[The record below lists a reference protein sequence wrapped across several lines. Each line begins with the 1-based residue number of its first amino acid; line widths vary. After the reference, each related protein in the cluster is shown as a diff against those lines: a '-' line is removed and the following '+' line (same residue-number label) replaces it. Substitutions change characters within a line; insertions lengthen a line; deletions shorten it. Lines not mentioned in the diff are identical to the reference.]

1 MAAKKRPSKSGGKKG
16 RKVRVGFRKNR
27 EKAARDKDQWSRHFR
42 DDDVKHEDAD
52 KSEAVRA
59 KGSLSRKR
67 TIIEHDDE
75 ADGPALRT
83 GVVISMRGLVAE
95 VDDGA
100 RHWACTVRRVLRTR
114 LIQRRHPVTVGDHVG
129 FTAVELAG
137 QQSQL
142 VSEDRD
148 LPEGVIE
155 AVEERTTTLLRQ
167 YDRRVQVVAANVDI
181 ALIVVAADRPT
192 LRPHLI
198 DRYLVAAHQG
208 KMLPIVC
215 INKMDLDADGAARNV
230 GERYERIGYTT
241 LLTSIVE
248 PAGLTALRDTLKDR
262 TSVLVGPS
270 GVGKSSLLNALDT
283 ALSLRVGSLTD
294 LQRGRHTT
302 TTAGLLKW
310 AFGGYVV
317 DTPGMRQFDVAE
329 IESCELEAYF
339 AEFVDLIPGCRFPDC
354 SHTHE
359 EGCAI
364 KSALDRGDV
373 SEARYDSY
381 VKMYEECREK
391 ERERFS

>member
-1 MAAKKRPSKSGGKKG
+1 MAKKRPSRAGGKKG
-16 RKVRVGFRKNR
+16 RKVRVDFRKNR
-27 EKAARDKDQWSRHFR
+27 EKAVRDQTQWSRHFR
-42 DDDVKHEDAD
+42 DDNVKGEDAD
-52 KSEAVRA
+52 KSENVRA
-59 KGSLSRKR
+59 KGALSRKR

-75 ADGPALRT
+75 SDGSTLFK
-83 GVVISMRGLVAE
+83 GVVIHMRGLIAE
-95 VDDGA
+95 VDDGSQL
-100 RHWACTVRRVLRTR
+100 WACTVRRVLRTR
-114 LIQRRHPVTVGDHVG
+114 LIQRRHPVTVGDRVS
-129 FTAVELAG
+129 FSAVKLAG
-137 QQSQL
+137 EQSRL

-155 AVEERTTTLLRQ
+155 AVEDRTTTLLRQ

-181 ALIVVAADRPT
+181 ALIVVAADQPT

-198 DRYLVAAHQG
+198 DRYIVAAHQG
-208 KMLPIVC
+208 KMRPIVC
-215 INKMDLDADGAARNV
+215 INKMDLDADGAAREV

-241 LLTSIVE
+241 LLTSVQQGE
-248 PAGLTALRDTLKDR
+248 GLTSLRDALKGQ

-270 GVGKSSLLNALDT
+270 GVGKSSLLNALDE

-329 IESCELEAYF
+329 IGSSELEAYF
-339 AEFVDLIPGCRFPDC
+339 AEFVDLIPDCRFTDC

-359 EGCAI
+359 ENCAI
-364 KSALDRGDV
+364 QAALDEGAV
-373 SEARYDSY
+373 SPARYDSY
-381 VKMYEECREK
+381 VKMHEECREK
-391 ERERFS
+391 EREQFS

>member
-1 MAAKKRPSKSGGKKG
+1 VAKKRPSKSGGKKG

-27 EKAARDKDQWSRHFR
+27 EKAVRDKTQWSRHFR
-42 DDDVKHEDAD
+42 DDDVKHEDTE
-52 KSEAVRA
+52 KSETVRA

-67 TIIEHDDE
+67 TIIEHDDG
-75 ADGPALRT
+75 ADDSTLRK

-95 VDDGA
+95 VDDGSQT
-100 RHWACTVRRVLRTR
+100 WACTVRRVLRTR
-114 LIQRRHPVTVGDHVG
+114 LIQRRHPITVGDRVG
-129 FTAVELAG
+129 FAAVELAG
-137 QQSQL
+137 EQSRL

-155 AVEERTTTLLRQ
+155 SVEDRTTTLLRQ
-167 YDRRVQVVAANVDI
+167 YDRRIQVVAANIDV
-181 ALIVVAADRPT
+181 ALIVVAADQPT

-208 KMLPIVC
+208 KMRPIVC
-215 INKMDLDADGAARNV
+215 INKMDLDTDGAARSV
-230 GERYERIGYTT
+230 AERYERVGYTT
-241 LLTSIVE
+241 LLTSV
-248 PAGLTALRDTLKDR
+248 PAHTGLTTLREALEGE

-270 GVGKSSLLNALDT
+270 GVGKSSLLNALDP

-329 IESCELEAYF
+329 IGSCELEAYF
-339 AEFVDLIPGCRFPDC
+339 PEFVDLIPDCRFPDC

-359 EGCAI
+359 EDCAI
-364 KSALDRGDV
+364 KEALDEGEV

-391 ERERFS
+391 EREQFS